1 MSLNKVTIK
10 SIMKNIALIVFL
22 IITGIIYP
30 TVILAV
36 VQILILVLVT
46 AKIRSF
52 CRDYKKGKPVIRV
65 YTYLNKEKENMLS
78 LNHKGFWTHFCLT
91 EKPVLLSDHMD
102 LIKATITHEEEL
114 SEILNNMTDEEKES
128 IMKAGEK
135 EK

>member
-1 MSLNKVTIK
+1 MSLNKVMIK

-36 VQILILVLVT
+36 VQVLLLGLVA
-46 AKIRSF
+46 AKIYLF
-52 CRDYKKGKPVIRV
+52 CRDYRKGKPVIRV

-78 LNHKGFWTHFCLT
+78 LNHKGSWTHFCLYK
-91 EKPVLLSDHMD
+91 KPVALSDHMD
-102 LIKATITHEEEL
+102 SIKATITHEEEL
-114 SEILNNMTDEEKES
+114 SEILNNMTDEDKKKL
-128 IMKAGEK
+128 MKAGKK